1 MAIQKVNINTP
12 IYIKIANS
20 TLASCQL
27 TIAIYTGAF
36 QTSPTTT
43 YTLRKNEVADNN
55 YVIFEIGELIKDYI
69 DYDFSGTFGN
79 NGINLWVQ
87 TTATPFNSSNTAL
100 DAITTIMMAFD
111 GYGYFEDGFT
121 TVSTTNS
128 ATTQTLNAFKGDSF
142 LLMSNSKIIRK
153 TSELLKIPV
162 VANLSVNSGSDTY
175 TGATTVTFKNGASTV
190 SSVTIATGVA
200 NTSGMIEYAT
210 STTATITSVE
220 VASSLKTTTLE
231 VIEDTCKKFDNV
243 EVYFINKQGAIQ
255 RANFFLKST
264 QTLNVTKETF
274 KSNTLTTAANYS
286 KNNHQYKTRNINSRQ
301 SITINS
307 GYVPD
312 DFNQLIEEIYV
323 SSRVWINGT
332 AIGGDANTRPQYYPV
347 IVESKSVTFQTS
359 LNDRLA
365 NYELQLIYA
374 YDRIN
379 TIR

>member
-12 IYIKIANS
+12 IYIKLANS
-20 TLASCQL
+20 SLASCQL

-43 YTLRKNEVADNN
+43 YTLRKNEVANN
-55 YVIFEIGELIKDYI
+55 NFVIFEIGELIKDFI

-87 TTATPFNSSNTAL
+87 TTATPFDSNNTAL
-100 DAITTIMMAFD
+100 DAVTTIMMAFD

-128 ATTQTLNAFKGDSF
+128 ATTQTLNAFKGAGF

-153 TSELLKIPV
+153 TSEPLKIPV

-175 TGATTVTFKNGASTV
+175 TGATTVTFKNGSSTV
-190 SSVTIATGVA
+190 SSVTISTGVT

-301 SITINS
+301 SLTINS

-312 DFNQLIEEIYV
+312 DFNKLIEEIYV

-332 AIGGDANTRPQYYPV
+332 AIGGDSNTRPQYYPV

-359 LNDRLA
+359 LNNRLA

>member
-100 DAITTIMMAFD
+100 DAVTTIMMAFD

-128 ATTQTLNAFKGDSF
+128 STTQTLNAYKGDSF
-142 LLMSNSKIIRK
+142 LLMSNTKIIRK
-153 TSELLKIPV
+153 TSEVLKIPV

-190 SSVTIATGVA
+190 SSVTISTGVT

-243 EVYFINKQGAIQ
+243 EVFFINKQGAIQ

-301 SITINS
+301 SLTINS

-323 SSRVWINGT
+323 SSRVWINGS
-332 AIGGDANTRPQYYPV
+332 AIGGDSNTRPQYYPV

-365 NYELQLIYA
+365 NYQLQLIYA

>member
-1 MAIQKVNINTP
+1 
-12 IYIKIANS
+12 
-20 TLASCQL
+20 
-27 TIAIYTGAF
+27 
-36 QTSPTTT
+36 
-43 YTLRKNEVADNN
+43 
-55 YVIFEIGELIKDYI
+55 
-69 DYDFSGTFGN
+69 
-79 NGINLWVQ
+79 VQ

-301 SITINS
+301 SLTINS

>member
-12 IYIKIANS
+12 IYIKVANAN
-20 TLASCQL
+20 LNNCQL

-43 YTLRKNEVADNN
+43 YTLRKNEVANNN

-69 DYDFSGTFGN
+69 AYDFSGTFGD

-100 DAITTIMMAFD
+100 DAVTTIMAAFD

-128 ATTQTLNAFKGDSF
+128 ATTQTLNAHKGNGF

-153 TSELLKIPV
+153 TSEVLKIPV
-162 VANLSVNSGSDTY
+162 VTNLSVNSGSDTF
-175 TGATTVTFKNGASTV
+175 TGATTVTFKNGSSTV
-190 SSVTIATGVA
+190 SSVTIATGVT
-200 NTSGMIEYAT
+200 NTTSMIEYAT

-220 VASSLKTTTLE
+220 VASSLKTSTLE

-301 SITINS
+301 SLTINS

-312 DFNQLIEEIYV
+312 DFNQLIEEIYA
-323 SSRVWINGT
+323 SSRVWINGS
-332 AIGGDANTRPQYYPV
+332 AIGGDGNTRAQYYPV

-359 LNDRLA
+359 LNNRLA

>member
-69 DYDFSGTFGN
+69 DYDFNGTFGN

-100 DAITTIMMAFD
+100 DAVTTIMMAFD

-128 ATTQTLNAFKGDSF
+128 ATTQTLNAFKGDTM
-142 LLMSNSKIIRK
+142 LLQSNSKIIRK
-153 TSELLKIPV
+153 TSEVLKIPV
-162 VANLSVNSGSDTY
+162 VANMSVNSGSDTF
-175 TGATTVTFKNGASTV
+175 TGAQTVTFKNGSSTV
-190 SSVTIATGVA
+190 SSVTISTGVA

-210 STTATITSVE
+210 STTATITSV
-220 VASSLKTTTLE
+220 VVTDGSKSQTLE

-301 SITINS
+301 SLTINS

-323 SSRVWINGT
+323 SSRVWINGA
-332 AIGGDANTRPQYYPV
+332 AIGGDANVRVIYYPV

-365 NYELQLIYA
+365 NYQLQLIYA

>member
-12 IYIKIANS
+12 IYMKLANS
-20 TLASCQL
+20 SLASCQL

-36 QTSPTTT
+36 DSSPTTT

-69 DYDFSGTFGN
+69 EYDFSGTFGN

-87 TTATPFNSSNTAL
+87 TTATPFDSSNNAL
-100 DAITTIMMAFD
+100 DAVTTIMMAFD

-128 ATTQTLNAFKGDSF
+128 ATTQTLNAYKGDTM
-142 LLMSNSKIIRK
+142 LLQSNSKIIRK
-153 TSELLKIPV
+153 TSEVLKIPV
-162 VANLSVNSGSDTY
+162 VANMSVNSGSDTF
-175 TGATTVTFKNGASTV
+175 TGAQTVTFKNGATTV
-190 SSVTIATGVA
+190 SSVTISTGVA

-210 STTATITSVE
+210 STTAALTSVE
-220 VASSLKTTTLE
+220 ISDGVKSQTLE
-231 VIEDTCKKFDNV
+231 VIEDTCKKYDNV
-243 EVYFINKQGAIQ
+243 ELYFINKEGAIQ

-286 KNNHQYKTRNINSRQ
+286 KNNHQYKTKNINSRQ
-301 SITINS
+301 SLTINS

-312 DFNQLIEEIYV
+312 EFNRLIEEIYV

-332 AIGGDANTRPQYYPV
+332 AIGGDTNTAPQYYPV
-347 IVESKSVTFQTS
+347 VVESKSVTFRTS
-359 LNDRLA
+359 LNDKLA
-365 NYELQLIYA
+365 NYELQLLYA

>member
-12 IYIKIANS
+12 IYIKVANAN
-20 TLASCQL
+20 LNNCQL

-43 YTLRKNEVADNN
+43 YTLRKNEVANNN

-69 DYDFSGTFGN
+69 SYDFDGTFGD
-79 NGINLWVQ
+79 NGVNLWVQ

-111 GYGYFEDGFT
+111 GYGYFEEGFT

-128 ATTQTLNAFKGDSF
+128 ATTQTLNASKGAGF

-153 TSELLKIPV
+153 NGELLKIPV
-162 VANLSVNSGSDTY
+162 VTNLSVNSGSDTY
-175 TGATTVTFKNGASTV
+175 TGATTVTFKNGSSTV
-190 SSVTIATGVA
+190 SSVTISTGVT
-200 NTSGMIEYAT
+200 NTSSMIEYAT
-210 STTATITSVE
+210 STSATITSVE
-220 VASSLKTTTLE
+220 VASSLKVSTLE

-243 EVYFINKQGAIQ
+243 EVYFINKGGAIQ

-264 QTLNVTKETF
+264 QTLNVTKDIF

-286 KNNHQYKTRNINSRQ
+286 KNNHQYKTLNINSRQ
-301 SITINS
+301 SLTINS

-312 DFNQLIEEIYV
+312 DFNLLIEEIYV
-323 SSRVWINGT
+323 SPRVWINGA
-332 AIGGDANTRPQYYPV
+332 AIGGDTNTRPQYYPV

-359 LNDRLA
+359 LNNRLA
-365 NYELQLIYA
+365 NYQLELIYA